1 MQVKIF
7 FLDDE
12 PDLCEIFLD
21 EFSSEVI
28 QVSAFTDPKVA
39 IAEVFSCP
47 PDVIFID
54 YRLPN
59 TTGDLVANNLPPH
72 IPKYLVTGDSL
83 VSAPKGFEAVLAKP
97 IDMEKIWNIIKGLQM
112 KKKSA

>member
-12 PDLCEIFLD
+12 PDLCEIFVD
-21 EFSSEVI
+21 QFSSQVI

-39 IAEVFSCP
+39 IAEAFKCP
-47 PDVIFID
+47 PDLFFID

-59 TTGDLVANNLPPH
+59 TTGDLVAKNLPPH
-72 IPKYLVTGDSL
+72 IPKYLVTGDTFA
-83 VSAPKGFEAVLAKP
+83 SAPKGFEAVLAKP
-97 IDMEKIWNIIKGLQM
+97 IDMAKIWNIIKDLQM